1 MNADEKGRKGDGR
14 ISRDS
19 HGEGSRESR
28 SVPFSPH
35 PISGLCPLYG
45 DIVRLASYAIFAT
58 LKRESANRRRLGRS
72 RSPAWLAFWRQ
83 FEPDKLVAAF
93 PCRIDRRHE
102 SFRML
107 FEHTN
112 VVRTE
117 HNKSQFAAF
126 QILLIFETLIRRDHD
141 SKPGVFCCA
150 QKITVDQPCP
160 AQFLS
165 RADVVFPEITQ
176 EWVRDVLIKQNA
188 QIAGSRRTV
197 LRL

>member
-1 MNADEKGRKGDGR
+1 
-14 ISRDS
+14 
-19 HGEGSRESR
+19 
-28 SVPFSPH
+28 
-35 PISGLCPLYG
+35 
-45 DIVRLASYAIFAT
+45 
-58 LKRESANRRRLGRS
+58 
-72 RSPAWLAFWRQ
+72 
-83 FEPDKLVAAF
+83 
-93 PCRIDRRHE
+93 
-102 SFRML
+102 ML

-117 HNKSQFAAF
+117 HDKSQFAAF

-141 SKPGVFCCA
+141 PKPGVFRCA
-150 QKITVDQPCP
+150 QKITVDQPSP